1 MESNVKGGKCM
12 TLEVKQLSKSFGET
26 NAVNQLSL
34 NLPTG
39 RVLGLLG
46 RNGAGKTTT
55 IKMLLGLLTPT
66 SGEMTWNGTSF
77 HSSKVR
83 IGYLP
88 EERGLYTKSKV
99 VDQLRYFGK
108 LEGMSLK
115 EVDEAITYWLERL
128 EIPQYRHKKAGELS
142 KGNQQKIQ
150 LIVTLL
156 HNPELIILDEPF
168 SGLDPVN
175 AELMASIITEEIN
188 KGKTIVLSSHRM
200 DQVEAF
206 CEYVCIL
213 KNGDVVAEGN
223 LNKLKEEYGYRN
235 LIVEDTEPIRT
246 VLNTNQID
254 FERKQHGIY
263 VKVKTEEEA
272 FTILNQIKSETGS
285 IRKFQLLEPTLND
298 IFIERAR

>member
-1 MESNVKGGKCM
+1 M
-12 TLEVKQLSKSFGET
+12 TLEIKQLSKKFGET
-26 NAVNQLSL
+26 IAVNQLSL
-34 NLPTG
+34 TLPKG

-55 IKMLLGLLTPT
+55 LKMLLGLLTPT
-66 SGEMTWNGTSF
+66 SGEMTWDGTPF
-77 HSSKVR
+77 QTSKVKV
-83 IGYLP
+83 GYLP
-88 EERGLYTKSKV
+88 EERGLYSKSKV

-108 LEGMSLK
+108 LEGMSTK
-115 EVDEAITYWLERL
+115 EVDDAITYWLDRL
-128 EIPQYRHKKAGELS
+128 EIPHYRNKKAGELS

-213 KNGDVVAEGN
+213 KNGNVVAEGS
-223 LNKLKEEYGYRN
+223 LTSLKEEYGYRN
-235 LIVEDTEPIRT
+235 LILEDIDSIKNL
-246 VLNTNQID
+246 LNTNQIN
-254 FERKQHGIY
+254 FESKQQGIY
-263 VKVKTEEEA
+263 VKVQSDEEA
-272 FTILNQIKSETGS
+272 FTILNRIKSEIGS
-285 IRKFQLLEPTLND
+285 IRKFQLLEPTLNE
-298 IFIERAR
+298 IFIERAK

>member
-1 MESNVKGGKCM
+1 M
-12 TLEVKQLSKSFGET
+12 TLEIKQLSKNFGDT
-26 NAVNQLSL
+26 IAVNELSL
-34 NLPTG
+34 TLPTG

-66 SGEMTWNGTSF
+66 KGEITWKGSPFKTD
-77 HSSKVR
+77 KVK

-88 EERGLYTKSKV
+88 EERGLFTKSKV
-99 VDQLRYFGK
+99 VDQLKYFGK
-108 LEGMSLK
+108 LEGMSNK
-115 EVDEAITYWLERL
+115 EVDVAITYWLDRL
-128 EIPQYRHKKAGELS
+128 EIPHYRNKKAGELS

-175 AELMASIITEEIN
+175 AELMAAIITEQIQ
-188 KGKTIVLSSHRM
+188 KGKTVILSSHRM

-206 CEYVCIL
+206 CEHVCIL
-213 KNGDVVAEGN
+213 KNGNVVAEGS
-223 LNKLKEEYGYRN
+223 LSRLKEDYGYRN
-235 LIVEDTEPIRT
+235 LILEDIAS
-246 VLNTNQID
+246 NKQILD
-254 FERKQHGIY
+254 SNNVSYEQKQLGIY
-263 VKVKTEEEA
+263 VKVKSDEEA
-272 FTILNQIKSETGS
+272 FTILNRIKKDLGS

-298 IFIERAR
+298 IFIERAK

>member
-1 MESNVKGGKCM
+1 M
-12 TLEVKQLSKSFGET
+12 TLAIKQLSKTFGET
-26 NAVNQLSL
+26 IAVNQLSL

-39 RVLGLLG
+39 KVLGLLG

-66 SGEMTWNGTSF
+66 SGEMTWGDSAF
-77 HSSKVR
+77 QSSKVR

-108 LEGMSLK
+108 LEGMSQK

-128 EIPQYRHKKAGELS
+128 EIPHYRHKKAGELS

-213 KNGDVVAEGN
+213 KNGDVVAEGS

-235 LIVEDTEPIRT
+235 LIVEDTESIRD
-246 VLNTNQID
+246 LLHANHID
-254 FERKQHGIY
+254 FESKQQGIY

-272 FTILNQIKSETGS
+272 FTILNQIKSELGS

>member
-1 MESNVKGGKCM
+1 M
-12 TLEVKQLSKSFGET
+12 TLEVKKLSKSFGET

-66 SGEMTWNGTSF
+66 SGEMTWNGTTF

-108 LEGMSLK
+108 LEGMSQK

-128 EIPQYRHKKAGELS
+128 EIPHYRNKKAGELS

-235 LIVEDTEPIRT
+235 LIVEDSEPISS

-254 FERKQHGIY
+254 FERKHHGIY
-263 VKVKTEEEA
+263 VKVETEEEA
-272 FTILNQIKSETGS
+272 ITILNLIKSETGS